1 MMIFF
6 NAPLSSWIT
15 DNIDNK
21 LGVLNHNLSWAR
33 SMEHAKRGRDKV
45 PKSNM
50 GSSILPLPKSGWI
63 KLNVDGAMD
72 SSMGC
77 ELLSWQWSVEIKH
90 VPREANQVVDF
101 VAKHFK
107 QRPYELQMLEG
118 PLAGSWKLPM
128 EDLELA
134 ECHTSFSSG
143 LFRPSQAFSLLK
155 KTLLMY
161 YTSLGYHS
169 FIHEILRRGRRLS
182 HWVLSRGINC
192 KVLPLRSVIQASI
205 VEHYNDGIL
214 MGRALAESEPEFQ
227 NSNYGMIPA
236 KESLFKEMQK
246 TVRIEAGDE
255 EDCMICL
262 EELEVGFDASRMPC
276 SNTFHGDCI
285 EKWLRQSHYCPI
297 CRFEMPAN

>member
-1 MMIFF
+1 
-6 NAPLSSWIT
+6 
-15 DNIDNK
+15 
-21 LGVLNHNLSWAR
+21 
-33 SMEHAKRGRDKV
+33 MEHAKRGRDKV

-101 VAKHFK
+101 VAKHFN

-118 PLAGSWKLPM
+118 PVAGSWKLPM

-134 ECHTSFSSG
+134 ECLT
-143 LFRPSQAFSLLK
+143 
-155 KTLLMY
+155 
-161 YTSLGYHS
+161 
-169 FIHEILRRGRRLS
+169 
-182 HWVLSRGINC
+182 
-192 KVLPLRSVIQASI
+192 QASI

-236 KESLFKEMQK
+236 KESLFKEMLK

-276 SNTFHGDCI
+276 SHTFHGDCI